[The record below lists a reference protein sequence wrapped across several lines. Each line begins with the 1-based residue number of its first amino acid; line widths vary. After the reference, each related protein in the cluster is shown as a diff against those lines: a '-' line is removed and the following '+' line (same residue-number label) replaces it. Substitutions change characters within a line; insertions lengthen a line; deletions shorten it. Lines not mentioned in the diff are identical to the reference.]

1 MLTYKRSQCLPVILD
16 FLKCIAGLPATKEI
30 ILGIKKNITCKRF
43 KCKDLLDI

>member
-30 ILGIKKNITCKRF
+30 ILGIKKT
-43 KCKDLLDI
+43 LLASVLNAKTS